1 MLAVVSDVSYAFI
14 PLAFLWVSFIIELT
28 PGPNMTYLAVLSL
41 VEGRRAGLAMVAGI
55 GTGLLVVGI
64 FASFGV
70 AAFVSESKLLY
81 GMMRWLGVGY
91 MLWLAYD
98 IWRGEDGSNGQEH
111 VPEQSLRHY
120 FGRGFITNVL
130 NPKAAVFYVAV
141 LPEFVDPARN
151 LLTQTLTLSVAYASV
166 ATVVHTLIALLASKM
181 RPFLQDAERMQM
193 VRRILAISLAFV
205 ALWLLWSTAE
215 PGQNVNHAR

>member
-1 MLAVVSDVSYAFI
+1 MLAVVSDVSYASI

-41 VEGRRAGLAMVAGI
+41 VDGRRAGLAMVAGVA
-55 GTGLLVVGI
+55 TGLLIVGI
-64 FASFGV
+64 FAAFGV
-70 AAFVSESKLLY
+70 AAFISESKVLY
-81 GMMRWLGVGY
+81 GLMRWLGVSY

-98 IWRGEDGSNGQEH
+98 IWRGEDGSADPEH
-111 VPEQSLRHY
+111 VPAQPTRHY

-151 LLTQTLTLSVAYASV
+151 LLPQTLTLSAAYTSV
-166 ATVVHTLIALLASKM
+166 ATVVHMLIALLASTM
-181 RPFLQDAERMQM
+181 RPFLQDVERMQM

-215 PGQNVNHAR
+215 PGQHVNHAR